1 MSKIALGLKIDLSKM
16 DMARI
21 FNGKNGAQ
29 YLDATIFVDLEQL
42 DQYGNS
48 GMITQDVTKEE
59 KAQKIQGNILGNGN
73 VFWVENGQAPQKV
86 NQSQGGFQQQA
97 PQQSQGGFQ
106 QQAPA
111 PQQQQGGFQ
120 QQSHQE
126 PRDANGFTRAQGGFQ
141 NQPQQQPQQQQ
152 QGGFQQQGKQ

>member
-29 YLDATIFVDLEQL
+29 YLDATIFVEMDEL

-48 GMITQDVTKEE
+48 GMITQDVSKEE
-59 KAQKIQGNILGNGN
+59 KAQGTKGKILGNGK
-73 VFWVENGQAPQKV
+73 VFWIENGQAPQQA
-86 NQSQGGFQQQA
+86 NQNQGFQQSAPQQA
-97 PQQSQGGFQ
+97 PQGF

-111 PQQQQGGFQ
+111 QGGFTSQTPAQQQQPYQAPQGPGNANQQYNAPQQQGGY
-120 QQSHQE
+120 
-126 PRDANGFTRAQGGFQ
+126 
-141 NQPQQQPQQQQ
+141 QQP
-152 QGGFQQQGKQ
+152 GK

>member
-16 DMARI
+16 DMNRI

-59 KAQKIQGNILGNGN
+59 KAQGTKGKILGNGN
-73 VFWVENGQAPQKV
+73 VFWVENGQVPQKASQ
-86 NQSQGGFQQQA
+86 NQGFQQSAPQQA
-97 PQQSQGGFQ
+97 PQGF

-111 PQQQQGGFQ
+111 QGGFTSQTPAQQQQPYQAPQQPQGFQ
-120 QQSHQE
+120 QAG
-126 PRDANGFTRAQGGFQ
+126 PDGGDGIPF
-141 NQPQQQPQQQQ
+141 
-152 QGGFQQQGKQ
+152 